1 MYVYIY
7 LYINIH
13 GDVATLEGSPNIHTY
28 YILIVYTLYI
38 NVLIYIFV
46 SSLTR
51 QEARPGP
58 EAGGRRGRASQ
69 FCGLDALN
77 STHRK
82 GVLDNETIRHCPRCC
97 IL

>member
-38 NVLIYIFV
+38 NVLIYIFDP
-46 SSLTR
+46 LQRRLPDQTR
-51 QEARPGP
+51 SKTLSR
-58 EAGGRRGRASQ
+58 GGREEGASI
-69 FCGLDALN
+69 A
-77 STHRK
+77 
-82 GVLDNETIRHCPRCC
+82 VLWS
-97 IL
+97 